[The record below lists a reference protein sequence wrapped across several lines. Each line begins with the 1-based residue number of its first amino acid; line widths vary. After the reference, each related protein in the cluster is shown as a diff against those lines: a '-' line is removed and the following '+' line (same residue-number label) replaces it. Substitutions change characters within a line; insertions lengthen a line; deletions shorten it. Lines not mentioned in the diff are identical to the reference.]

1 MRYRSVLGSA
11 RASRV
16 GDGALAIA
24 NFLCKEHCGEA
35 PQ

>member
-11 RASRV
+11 RAWLLAMV
-16 GDGALAIA
+16 ALAIA